1 LLVAAIGVIGSLY
14 ALWGGL
20 RTVAVSDLLNGFLL
34 LSGGFIIVYFAMT
47 KLGDGSFLAG
57 FEQLR
62 LRTPGKFN
70 SIGGPNTNV
79 PFGTIFTGILLLNL
93 FYWCTNQQII
103 QRTFG
108 ASSLAEGQKGVLLT
122 GALKLLG
129 PMYLVLPGIIA
140 FALFQG
146 ETIQGSAVYGK
157 LVHAVLPKALS
168 GFFAAALLGAILSS
182 FNSALNSTCTLFSLG
197 LYKTMIRKDA
207 TEKQV
212 VNSGKYFGWIIAII
226 SMAVAPLLDGQ
237 ESIFGYLQQM
247 NCIYFIPIFSVVLVG
262 MLSRRVPPIAAKL
275 ALILGFLAIVIGY
288 YVPPFNIIVAS
299 LHNFHFVGI
308 VFFYLVI
315 MMLIIGEVCPLEKEW
330 VQEDVK
336 AIDMTPWKH
345 TRKAGLA
352 LLAIVLTI
360 YIVFA
365 DFSVL
370 KKEEPAKPAEP
381 PKIEQKAVAE

>member
-1 LLVAAIGVIGSLY
+1 
-14 ALWGGL
+14 
-20 RTVAVSDLLNGFLL
+20 
-34 LSGGFIIVYFAMT
+34 
-47 KLGDGSFLAG
+47 
-57 FEQLR
+57 
-62 LRTPGKFN
+62 
-70 SIGGPNTNV
+70 
-79 PFGTIFTGILLLNL
+79 
-93 FYWCTNQQII
+93 
-103 QRTFG
+103 
-108 ASSLAEGQKGVLLT
+108 
-122 GALKLLG
+122 
-129 PMYLVLPGIIA
+129 
-140 FALFQG
+140 
-146 ETIQGSAVYGK
+146 
-157 LVHAVLPKALS
+157 VLPKALS